1 MFLKQLAL
9 WSGFKEP
16 IQCES
21 SLTFLLLMHSFSCG
35 INHPPA
41 AEGPLQKHSRVWD
54 QCVCVRGKSARERKA
69 TLGNRVTRVSTLSI
83 VGCNFSFQ
91 STKRKPESILRWVN
105 SKQTRVGDLFQSVCI
120 HLGKFDRAFFV
131 VSLGVFTVRF
141 TSYRLIFVER
151 FLRLISLRSCSWATM
166 WWKREKFKR

>member
-41 AEGPLQKHSRVWD
+41 AEGPLQKQSCVRPV
-54 QCVCVRGKSARERKA
+54 CVCLSVKRAREKRERKKSYTWKQSDSRLYPEYRGLQLFLSVDKKKA
-69 TLGNRVTRVSTLSI
+69 RKHPKVSKLEADASRRS
-83 VGCNFSFQ
+83 FSVA
-91 STKRKPESILRWVN
+91 I
-105 SKQTRVGDLFQSVCI
+105 VCI

-131 VSLGVFTVRF
+131 VSFGVFTVRF

-151 FLRLISLRSCSWATM
+151 LRLISLRSCS
-166 WWKREKFKR
+166 